1 LRGRSDLQG
10 ALHGINAVVVG
21 ILLSAVY
28 DPLWTSA
35 ILPPLDVVLAAGALL
50 ALGVWRVPPWIV
62 VALTA
67 VGGAVIGPGG

>member
-1 LRGRSDLQG
+1 LRGRSDLQ
-10 ALHGINAVVVG
+10 GINAVVVG
-21 ILLSAVY
+21 ILLAALY

-35 ILPPLDVVLAAGALL
+35 ILRPLDVVLAAGALL